1 MLRWSSEGHLAPLPL
16 GPSWCSPF
24 RLPPEP
30 LILLPGAQ
38 HPRALAQHCCPCA
51 PSHHSFA
58 SLDRSCRRLSL
69 GQLCSL
75 KSTRAPRTRSVP
87 ALPPILREPLPF
99 RRPGTPDPAFPMPRG
114 PLPTPRPSFQI
125 TQHSLCS
132 SLPAGICS
140 FGHLRGRGQ
149 SGCAGRCPHS
159 NRDSVRGGDSSSPT
173 VQPGGPVSVSGLEE
187 EPLRP
192 GPACAQVRTLPSSV
206 GRCSPGFCG
215 SLWAEP
221 RAKMWLPCPAAALY
235 PHFGQDLRL
244 SLGTLHERPFS
255 PEPLMQVACG

>member
-1 MLRWSSEGHLAPLPL
+1 MLRWSSEGHLAPLLL

-30 LILLPGAQ
+30 LILPGAQ

-75 KSTRAPRTRSVP
+75 KSTWAPRTRAVP

-99 RRPGTPDPAFPMPRG
+99 RRPGTPDPAFPMPRD

-159 NRDSVRGGDSSSPT
+159 NRDSVRGGDSSH
-173 VQPGGPVSVSGLEE
+173 
-187 EPLRP
+187 
-192 GPACAQVRTLPSSV
+192 CAAWGTRV
-206 GRCSPGFCG
+206 C
-215 SLWAEP
+215 LWARGGALEAWP
-221 RAKMWLPCPAAALY
+221 SLCSGPDPSKLSGEMQPWVLWLP
-235 PHFGQDLRL
+235 
-244 SLGTLHERPFS
+244 LG
-255 PEPLMQVACG
+255 